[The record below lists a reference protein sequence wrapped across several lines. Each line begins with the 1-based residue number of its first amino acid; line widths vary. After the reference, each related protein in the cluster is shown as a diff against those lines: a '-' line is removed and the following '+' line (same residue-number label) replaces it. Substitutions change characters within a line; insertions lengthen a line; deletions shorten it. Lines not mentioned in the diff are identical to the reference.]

1 MKTLEEQLLAQGYKI
16 WQNGSFKKR
25 IYINDFKKYLDI
37 KDKGKSEATRNKV
50 FEVNGISTEHLESYN
65 QKLINEFITN
75 KITIYYDCINEEFCY
90 KQEKYNQEIIDKIY
104 ASGIEKLKEA
114 LHRAETIETRLLA
127 HQGSICDVM
136 SCNNKIVSEKILKA
150 ILESGYVYK
159 VQSIYPLKLKYNNN
173 TILSYELSST
183 NGLITINTNYSNPQ
197 KDEAFKKFN
206 NAKRSH
212 CSDDVCR
219 ELIINYRILEDQE
232 KEMLQARIE
241 EINLFLKNRKEE

>member
-16 WQNGSFKKR
+16 WQNGSFKR
-25 IYINDFKKYLDI
+25 IYINDFKKFLDI
-37 KDKGKSEATRNKV
+37 KDKGKSDTTRNKIY
-50 FEVNGISTEHLESYN
+50 EINGISTEFLETYN

-75 KITIYYDCINEEFCY
+75 KITIFYDCINEEFCY
-90 KQEKYNQEIIDKIY
+90 KQEKYNREIINTIY

-114 LHRAETIETRLLA
+114 LHRAETIETRLLT
-127 HQGSICDVM
+127 HQFTISDVM
-136 SCNNKIVSEKILKA
+136 SYNNKIVSEKILKS

-159 VQSIYPLKLKYNNN
+159 VQSIYPLKYNNT
-173 TILSYELSST
+173 TILRYELSST
-183 NGLITINTNYSNPQ
+183 NGLITININYSNQQ

-232 KEMLQARIE
+232 KEMLLARIK